1 MAAVRN
7 RWKAAVSAARRDE
20 GVADPAI
27 VMITIVVLIVLG
39 LTGLYFGRGFV
50 EQARDTNAQSDL
62 SRIAASQ
69 EFYAS
74 SANAYTDDIEVLQQG
89 RVAFSLSTGVEVR
102 LAANEYGWLARSSRG
117 RGSSSC
123 PGRAGRRR
131 TPQRARWPPPPSGA
145 QGAAGPRSC
154 STPTRRTCH
163 RSSHQPGRRRTRG

>member
-50 EQARDTNAQSDL
+50 EQARDANAQSDL

-102 LAANEYGWLARSSRG
+102 LAANEYGWLASATHVDSGNVFYRASQSSTVYTSPG
-117 RGSSSC
+117 GSVADL
-123 PGRAGRRR
+123 PA
-131 TPQRARWPPPPSGA
+131 PDVDPASGLTWSMVE
-145 QGAAGPRSC
+145 QLKD
-154 STPTRRTCH
+154 
-163 RSSHQPGRRRTRG
+163 